1 MILYIFILVY
11 LMSVS
16 LWLILCYYDNEETIY
31 TIGNLLDKTEGFM
44 WCPFINTGAIIVI
57 YLGMGIIKLF
67 KLSKLNILW
76 KKFRNI
82 KIR

>member
-11 LMSVS
+11 LISVS
-16 LWLILCYYDNEETIY
+16 LWLILCYYYNEETIY
-31 TIGNLLDKTEGFM
+31 TIGDLLDETGGFM
-44 WCPFINTGAIIVI
+44 WCPFINTGSIIVFCLYI
-57 YLGMGIIKLF
+57 GIIE
-67 KLSKLNILW
+67 LSKLNILW